1 MIRFLENLKLRRKL
15 LVAMAPLA
23 LMVIIAGMYSSRESR
38 QIDTHYSQLLSQDV
52 GALQHL
58 TQAKAEAAL
67 FGQLLYEEIAEL
79 DPDKMHRIDSE
90 LDKTYANY
98 RALIHQALQESR
110 SRAGE
115 IKAAEALFDRAV
127 LDSGPVR
134 AATLVNSNTKAMD
147 LMRGSVDAEM
157 QHAREALLEI
167 VIDIRKSVDEQS
179 AELTA
184 KTHQAILYTW
194 LVIGFGLVATFAL
207 ALLIMQGEVVRELFK
222 LRDSIQD
229 LAAGKLD
236 QTIPYL
242 DRNNEIGEISRAL
255 QTLQRGA
262 REREIQ
268 GWVKSEVASTLAR
281 LQAVRDFPEF
291 ATALLSRLSESTPL
305 IYGALYLAD
314 ESGKRFSRVG
324 AFAIEDVGRAREIAL
339 GEGLVGQAA
348 VERRTLAVRAGEHV
362 QISAGMGTV
371 SASSLLFLP
380 VLHKDAVIAVIELA
394 PVSPLSDRQQALLD
408 ALLPS
413 VALSVE
419 ILSGNIETRKLLEQT
434 RAQAQAL
441 AASERQITARKEELE
456 SINQALEASQ
466 VELRKAK
473 EVAEE
478 ATRIKADFLANM
490 SHEIRTPMNAIIGM
504 SHLTLR
510 TELNPRQKDYVRKI
524 QMSGQHLLGIINDIL
539 DFSKIEAG
547 KLSVENIDFD
557 LEHVLENVSNLISE
571 KATAKGLELIFEIDS
586 AVPTQLKG
594 DPLRL
599 GQILINFCNNAV
611 KFTES
616 GEIVVTARVQ
626 EKDADSQ
633 LVCFSVKDTGIGLT
647 QEQMGRLFRAFEQ
660 ADASTTR
667 QHGGTGLGLAISKRL
682 AELMGGT
689 VGVSSEPGKGS
700 TFWFTAQLGNGAVA
714 ARRVGRPDLRGRR
727 VLIIDD
733 NPHARAV
740 LDGMLSGMTFVV
752 HEAPSGQEGVEMVR
766 RAGETG
772 EPYEIVFVDWQM
784 PGIDGIETGK
794 RIRALPNLTLRP
806 QLVMVT
812 AYGREEVL
820 KQAEDTGFANVLIK
834 PVTPSMLFDSA
845 VEALGA
851 DHETTYD
858 APAAS
863 TVELSRLRGAHILLA
878 EDNELNQEVAL
889 GLLGDAQMLIDVAA
903 NGEEAVRMANTKEYD
918 LVLMDMQ
925 MPVMDGL
932 TATKAIRSKPQLSGL
947 PVIAMTANVMAAD
960 REKCIEAGM
969 NDHVAKP
976 IDPDELFTVLLRWIK
991 PREGV
996 GAPAQGAAPTVSVSA
1011 AAAKAPDAETLA
1023 IPGIDTKA
1031 ALRRAGGSLKRYESL
1046 LRKFAQPSAGG
1057 VEEIRRALAAGD
1069 TETAARAAHSIKGSA
1084 ANLGAAAIAEVAAKA
1099 ESAILSGQGIEEA
1112 LRSLETSFATTAAA
1126 IRAALPSETVAGGN
1140 GGGSVDPA
1148 TILEPLLRLKSLLK
1162 NDDGDAADFILDAR
1176 PGLSRVLT
1184 EAEMNMLAGQVGN
1197 FDFAAA
1203 LHSLCDIAARLSLKL
1218 E

>member
-23 LMVIIAGMYSSRESR
+23 LMVIVAGLYSSRASK

-52 GALQHL
+52 GALQDL
-58 TQAKAEAAL
+58 TDAKAEAGL

-79 DPDKMHRIDSE
+79 DLDKMHHIDGE

-98 RALIHQALQESR
+98 RVLIAEALKEAP
-110 SRAGE
+110 SRAKE
-115 IKAAEALFDRAV
+115 IKAAEALFDQAVFDARAV
-127 LDSGPVR
+127 RTV
-134 AATLVNSNTKAMD
+134 TLVNDNAKAMN
-147 LMRGSVDAEM
+147 LMRGGVDAEL
-157 QHAREALLEI
+157 QRGRQAIAEI
-167 VIDIRKSVDEQS
+167 VEDIGKSVDQQS
-179 AELTA
+179 NELTR

-194 LVIGFGLVATFAL
+194 LVIGFGLAATFAL
-207 ALLIMQGEVVRELFK
+207 ALFIMQGEVVRELFS

-229 LAAGKLD
+229 LAAGKLE
-236 QTIPYL
+236 QPIPYL

-291 ATALLSRLSESTPL
+291 ATVLLSRLSESIPL

-314 ESGKRFSRVG
+314 ESRKRFSRVG
-324 AFAIEDVGRAREIAL
+324 TFAIKDAESSREFAL

-348 VERRTLAVRAGEHV
+348 AERRPLTVTAGEHV

-371 SASSLLFLP
+371 SPGNLLFLP
-380 VLHKDAVIAVIELA
+380 VLNKDAVIAVIELA
-394 PVSPLSDRQQALLD
+394 PVSSLSDRQHALLD

-413 VALSVE
+413 VALSTEV
-419 ILSGNIETRKLLEQT
+419 LSGNIETRKLLEQT

-571 KATAKGLELIFEIDS
+571 KATAKGLELIFDIDS

-616 GEIVVTARVQ
+616 GEIFVTARVQ
-626 EKDADSQ
+626 EKNDEGQ

-700 TFWFTAQLGNGAVA
+700 TFWFTARLGHGAAA
-714 ARRVGRPDLRGRR
+714 ARRASRPDLRGRR

-752 HEAPSGQEGVEMVR
+752 HEAVSGLEGVEMVR
-766 RAGETG
+766 RAGEIG

-794 RIRALPNLTLRP
+794 RIRALPNLTVRP

-858 APAAS
+858 VPAAS
-863 TVELSRLRGAHILLA
+863 TLELSRLRGAQILLA

-889 GLLGDAQMLIDVAA
+889 GLLEDAQMLIDVAA
-903 NGEEAVRMANTKEYD
+903 NGEEAVRMASTKKYD

-925 MPVMDGL
+925 MPVMDGV
-932 TATKAIRSKPQLSGL
+932 TATKAIRSKPQLSNL
-947 PVIAMTANVMAAD
+947 PIIAMTANVMAAD

-991 PREGV
+991 PRDGSSTTSEH
-996 GAPAQGAAPTVSVSA
+996 AAGSVST
-1011 AAAKAPDAETLA
+1011 AAAKAPETESPV

-1046 LRKFAQPSAGG
+1046 LRKFAQLSAGG
-1057 VEEIRRALAAGD
+1057 VEEIRKALTIRD

-1084 ANLGAAAIAEVAAKA
+1084 ANLGATAVAEVAAKA
-1099 ESAILSGQGIEEA
+1099 ESAILSGPGIDEA
-1112 LRSLETSFATTAAA
+1112 LRSLEASFATTAAA
-1126 IRAALPSETVAGGN
+1126 IRAALPSELVASGN
-1140 GGGSVDPA
+1140 GSGSAEPA
-1148 TILEPLLRLKSLLK
+1148 TVLEPLLRLKTLLK

-1176 PGLSRVLT
+1176 PGLLRVLT
-1184 EAEMNMLAGQVGN
+1184 EAEMDTLAGHVGN

-1203 LHSLCDIAARLSLKL
+1203 LHSLSDIAARLCLKL

>member
-23 LMVIIAGMYSSRESR
+23 LMVIVAGLYSSRASK

-52 GALQHL
+52 GALQDL
-58 TQAKAEAAL
+58 TDAKAEAGL

-79 DPDKMHRIDSE
+79 DLDKMHHIDGE

-98 RALIHQALQESR
+98 RVLIAEALKEAP
-110 SRAGE
+110 SRAKE
-115 IKAAEALFDRAV
+115 IKAAEALFDQAVFDARAV
-127 LDSGPVR
+127 RTV
-134 AATLVNSNTKAMD
+134 TLVNDNAKAMN
-147 LMRGSVDAEM
+147 LMRGGVDAEL
-157 QHAREALLEI
+157 QRGRQAIAEI
-167 VIDIRKSVDEQS
+167 VEDIGKSVDQQS
-179 AELTA
+179 NELTR

-194 LVIGFGLVATFAL
+194 LVIGFGLAATFAL
-207 ALLIMQGEVVRELFK
+207 ALFIMQGEVVRELFS

-229 LAAGKLD
+229 LAAGKLE
-236 QTIPYL
+236 QPIPYL

-291 ATALLSRLSESTPL
+291 ATVLLSRLSESIPL

-314 ESGKRFSRVG
+314 ESRKRFSRVG
-324 AFAIEDVGRAREIAL
+324 TFAIKDAESSREFAL

-348 VERRTLAVRAGEHV
+348 AERRPLTVTAGEHV

-371 SASSLLFLP
+371 SPGNLLFLP
-380 VLHKDAVIAVIELA
+380 VLNKDAVIAVIELA
-394 PVSPLSDRQQALLD
+394 PVSSLSDRQHALLD

-413 VALSVE
+413 VALSTEV
-419 ILSGNIETRKLLEQT
+419 LSGNIETRKLLEQT

-571 KATAKGLELIFEIDS
+571 KATAKGLELIFDIDS

-616 GEIVVTARVQ
+616 GEIFVTARVQ
-626 EKDADSQ
+626 EKNDEGQ

-700 TFWFTAQLGNGAVA
+700 TFWFTARLGHGAAA
-714 ARRVGRPDLRGRR
+714 ARRASRPDLRGRR

-752 HEAPSGQEGVEMVR
+752 HEAVSGLEGVEMVR
-766 RAGETG
+766 RAGEIG

-794 RIRALPNLTLRP
+794 RIRALSNLTVRP

-858 APAAS
+858 VPAAS
-863 TVELSRLRGAHILLA
+863 TLELSRLRGAQILLA

-889 GLLGDAQMLIDVAA
+889 GLLEDAQMLIDVAA
-903 NGEEAVRMANTKEYD
+903 NGEEAVRMASTKKYD

-925 MPVMDGL
+925 MPVMDGV
-932 TATKAIRSKPQLSGL
+932 TATKAIRSKPQLSNL
-947 PVIAMTANVMAAD
+947 PIIAMTANVMAAD

-976 IDPDELFTVLLRWIK
+976 IDPDELLTVLLRWIK
-991 PREGV
+991 PRDGSSTTSEH
-996 GAPAQGAAPTVSVSA
+996 ATPAASVST
-1011 AAAKAPDAETLA
+1011 AAAKAPETESPV

-1046 LRKFAQPSAGG
+1046 LRKFAQLSAGG
-1057 VEEIRRALAAGD
+1057 VEEIRKALAIRD

-1084 ANLGAAAIAEVAAKA
+1084 ANLGATAVAEVAAKA
-1099 ESAILSGQGIEEA
+1099 ESAILSGQGVDEA
-1112 LRSLETSFATTAAA
+1112 LRSLEASFATTAAA
-1126 IRAALPSETVAGGN
+1126 IRAALPSELVASGN
-1140 GGGSVDPA
+1140 GSGSAEPA
-1148 TILEPLLRLKSLLK
+1148 TVLEPLLRLKTLLK

-1176 PGLSRVLT
+1176 PGLLRVLT
-1184 EAEMNMLAGQVGN
+1184 EAEMDTLAGHVGN

-1203 LHSLCDIAARLSLKL
+1203 LHSLSDIAARLCLKL